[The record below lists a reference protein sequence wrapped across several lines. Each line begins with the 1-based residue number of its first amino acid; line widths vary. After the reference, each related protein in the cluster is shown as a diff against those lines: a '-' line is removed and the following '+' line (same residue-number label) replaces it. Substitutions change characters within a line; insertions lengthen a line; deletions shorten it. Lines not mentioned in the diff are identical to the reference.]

1 MINPALSTIYDSD
14 YVKPHETVT
23 KIGTEALDFEYNYSK
38 STTDNHCW
46 KGPKAPSFVGKYAG
60 IRQQM
65 DYSYHKH
72 YSAKRQYL
80 HDKLIDESLYGTNF
94 NLTSGCEKLEENW
107 LVFTA
112 GTMVSLYLWVIFYIK
127 SVLTKNMLSLSRE

>member
-1 MINPALSTIYDSD
+1 MAELSYDTD
-14 YVKPHETVT
+14 YVKPHNHKNNTTQSNV
-23 KIGTEALDFEYNYSK
+23 ANNFYDYSN

-46 KGPKAPSFVGKYAG
+46 NNNDPPSFVGKFAG

-72 YSAKRQYL
+72 YSAERQYL
-80 HDKLIDESLYGTNF
+80 HDRLIDESLYGTDF
-94 NLTSGCEKLEENW
+94 NSSSGCEKLEKNW

-112 GTMVSLYLWVIFYIK
+112 GTMVSLHY
-127 SVLTKNMLSLSRE
+127 